1 MFIGHLLCSRHY
13 FKHITYIN
21 SFNPRSTPQ
30 ELFKDEERNKCGHI
44 VSLSVE
50 PGLSWDKILNHVLNN
65 CVLLCLSLPV
75 LWLSDHCFDN

>member
-50 PGLSWDKILNHVLNN
+50 PGLS
-65 CVLLCLSLPV
+65 
-75 LWLSDHCFDN
+75 